1 MIDVHAIFNI
11 IHGIHK
17 GNDIMHV
24 TPIIYR
30 KLSIP
35 DIQLMPKNF
44 HSTPNKRIIFQISLH
59 EYHFS
64 QEIFFHTN

>member
-17 GNDIMHV
+17 GNDIMRV

-44 HSTPNKRIIFQISLH
+44 HSTLNKRIIF
-59 EYHFS
+59 
-64 QEIFFHTN
+64 